1 MKLDNKSKSKYYDL
15 VFKEKRWIRRLTE
28 KVHIQDPQ
36 DTKKS
41 CTFDVSI
48 PFSLLRWNQV
58 EDKNP
63 HASSR
68 RLLPLMFMKKSTI
81 KDIDVK
87 INGDPLSVTTKNC
100 NEKIENILK
109 NESKKRL
116 KKEIRSISD
125 SEVRDASKRFKKQ
138 IECIFSETSKDIEN
152 KRRIKSFE
160 EIESV
165 LGFKNLKGINR
176 LREKLKSHYFIYRLF
191 SQYFLFSVLLPVDFH
206 EKERVIIKVS
216 FELPNKNFSINQYHG
231 KGNIFN
237 IFKAFMSSKYVQDEL
252 EYELE
257 TTSLSY
263 SHHVLID
270 LPKNIKATDFRYT
283 YRGRRISD
291 NAPKVTREEED
302 IKKKVDFLYHR
313 DIEGYRYYFH
323 KINNIKNGKIYVNR
337 DLEPRIQ
344 KGDLKPSIIKYR
356 AIPEKQGIR
365 RWSFILSCV
374 VPLLVIFSIFA
385 NSHYLAKDSGERSAV
400 VTVLATFSVLF
411 NVWMAKGAE
420 IPIYANTIFPLR
432 ISIVLYLIGTYLT
445 IIVVI
450 VGDGSKPFDG
460 VCGSNNGVI
469 CFSTDP
475 TNPYVWRLGW
485 MLIYTVFSIATSY
498 SLMVHLYYHNLR
510 SGHMVW
516 SKWWICV
523 RWFCILAFFGSPLIF
538 PIIWFLDTHDILNE
552 SIGTFEWV
560 IIGIN
565 IIYLF
570 FIAIIF
576 ISIPCRPNPR
586 LNNKPTR

>member
-1 MKLDNKSKSKYYDL
+1 MNINSNSKSKYYDL
-15 VFKEKRWIRRLTE
+15 VFKERNWIRRLTE
-28 KVHIQDPQ
+28 KLHIEDPQ

-48 PFSLLRWNQV
+48 PFILLRWNQV

-68 RLLPLMFMKKSTI
+68 RILPLMFMKKSTI
-81 KDIDVK
+81 KDMDVT
-87 INGDPLSVTTKNC
+87 IGRDSLSVTTKKC

-125 SEVRDASKRFKKQ
+125 SEVRDASKRFRKQ
-138 IECIFSETSKDIEN
+138 IECIFSDVNKDIEN
-152 KRRIKSFE
+152 KKRIKSFE
-160 EIESV
+160 EIESDF
-165 LGFKNLKGINR
+165 GFKKLKDINK
-176 LREKLKSHYFIYRLF
+176 LKEKLKSHYFIYRLF
-191 SQYFLFSVLLPVDFH
+191 SQYFLFSILLPIELH

-216 FELPNKNFSINQYHG
+216 FEIPDKNFSNNQYHD
-231 KGNIFN
+231 KLKDV
-237 IFKAFMSSKYVQDEL
+237 FKAFSLDYVQDEL

-257 TTSLSY
+257 TTSLPY

-270 LPKNIKATDFRYT
+270 LPKGIKATDFRYA
-283 YRGRRISD
+283 YRD
-291 NAPKVTREEED
+291 NFGDKDQPGLLYTRK
-302 IKKKVDFLYHR
+302 IKGHR
-313 DIEGYRYYFH
+313 YGFYN
-323 KINNIKNGKIYVNR
+323 INNIKKGKIYVNK
-337 DLEPRIQ
+337 DLEPRIIE
-344 KGDLKPSIIKYR
+344 GELKPSIIKYR

-365 RWSFILSCV
+365 RWSFMLSWV

-385 NSHYLAKDSGERSAV
+385 NSHGLAKDSGERSAV

-411 NVWMAKGAE
+411 IVWMAKGTE
-420 IPIYANTIFPLR
+420 IPIYAKAVLPLR
-432 ISIVLYLIGTYLT
+432 FSILFYLIGTYLT

-450 VGDGSKPFDG
+450 LGDGSKPFDG

-469 CFSTDP
+469 CFSNNP
-475 TNPYVWRLGW
+475 TNPCVWRLGW

-498 SLMVHLYYHNLR
+498 SLIVHVYYHNLR

-523 RWFCILAFFGSPLIF
+523 RRFCILAFFGSPLIF
-538 PIIWFLDTHDILNE
+538 PIIWFLDTHNILNE

-576 ISIPCRPNPR
+576 ISIPFRPNPR